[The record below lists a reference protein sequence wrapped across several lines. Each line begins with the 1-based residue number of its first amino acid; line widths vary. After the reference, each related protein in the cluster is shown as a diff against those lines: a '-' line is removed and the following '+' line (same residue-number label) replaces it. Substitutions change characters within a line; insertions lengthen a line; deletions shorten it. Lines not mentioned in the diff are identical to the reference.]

1 MNKPVYLGPSILKI
15 NKIVMYEIWHDYVQQ
30 KHEEKAKLCYMDPG
44 NFTIFMK
51 TWIILKNNVRV
62 YCIKTESMYLFNR

>member
-15 NKIVMYEIWHDYVQQ
+15 NKIVMYEIWHDYVPQ

-51 TWIILKNNVRV
+51 T
-62 YCIKTESMYLFNR
+62 